1 MSEAYGG
8 LVLEGIERMVV
19 HNRLRAALGLRWE
32 LPHLLRG
39 VVIPHG
45 SRCLEIGTGMGW
57 GALGLIEY
65 SDAAM
70 VIASDYD
77 RTVLPMARSY
87 IRHHAPAAS
96 VAFCQANAKS
106 FPFPDGMFDVV
117 LALYVLHH
125 VAGYRAAIEA
135 IGRVT
140 KPQGYFLF
148 IDVFRTALMPHVRNL
163 VPPEGLPSRGELT
176 RLLLEAGFRIE
187 RWGGFPGLG
196 WVVARKERP
205 EETSR

>member
-1 MSEAYGG
+1 MGEKQGG
-8 LVLEGIERMVV
+8 LVLAGLERVVV
-19 HNRLRAALGLRWE
+19 HNHLRATLGLRWE
-32 LPHLLRG
+32 LPRLLRG
-39 VVIPHG
+39 VVIPRG

-57 GALGLIEY
+57 GTLGLIER
-65 SDAAM
+65 SDTAM
-70 VIASDYD
+70 VIATDYD

-87 IRHHAPAAS
+87 IRQHAPAAS

-125 VAGYRAAIEA
+125 VAGYRAAIAE

-140 KPQGYFLF
+140 KPGGHFLF
-148 IDVFRTALMPHVRNL
+148 IDVFRTALMPHFRRL

-176 RLLLEAGFRIE
+176 RLLREAGFRIE
-187 RWGGFPGLG
+187 RWGGVPGLG
-196 WVVARKERP
+196 RVVARKEHV
-205 EETSR
+205 